1 MDDTGPPI
9 VAKSFAVRAADL
21 LGICCLCDVSGADAT
36 AMALFTLG
44 LVCGA
49 TPTDAAEI
57 ANHVSTV
64 VVNKLGTATVTPDE
78 LIASFWKDNEHD

>member
-1 MDDTGPPI
+1 
-9 VAKSFAVRAADL
+9 
-21 LGICCLCDVSGADAT
+21 
-36 AMALFTLG
+36 MALFTLG

-49 TPTDAAEI
+49 TPTDAAKI

-78 LIASFWKDNEHD
+78 LIASFWEDNKHD